1 MKKDDYIFYLNK
13 ALKGELPPEKVKYY
27 TDYYKQYIDEEVR
40 NGRKQQDVIDELG
53 HPNMIAK
60 SVIEAEKMSGGVN
73 GHYEDVEEHE
83 HIQDVNFKY
92 FKIKSIAI
100 GILLLLSILIVI
112 SLVMGAFIILLRIFF
127 PIILIVGIIVLIKK
141 MLR

>member
-27 TDYYKQYIDEEVR
+27 TDYYRKYIDEEVR

-73 GHYEDVEEHE
+73 GHYEDVEEQE

-92 FKIKSIAI
+92 FKIKGIAI

-127 PIILIVGIIVLIKK
+127 PVILIVGIIVLIKK